1 MDYNV
6 NEDDSE
12 NDGYQC
18 SVNEDDSQDDGLQCS
33 VNEYDSENGG
43 YQCSVNE
50 NDSQDDGLQSSVN
63 EDGSDIID
71 DDLTAHLPFSH
82 KSVPLGVVYFLS
94 GAKAFNFLLNLGHF
108 LSSSSSS

>member
-33 VNEYDSENGG
+33 VNEDDSEDG
-43 YQCSVNE
+43 
-50 NDSQDDGLQSSVN
+50 GLQCSVN
-63 EDGSDIID
+63 EDGSDIND

-108 LSSSSSS
+108 LSSSSSA

>member
-12 NDGYQC
+12 NDGLQC
-18 SVNEDDSQDDGLQCS
+18 SVNEDGI
-33 VNEYDSENGG
+33 
-43 YQCSVNE
+43 
-50 NDSQDDGLQSSVN
+50 
-63 EDGSDIID
+63 DIND

>member
-1 MDYNV
+1 MLMKMTVNENGGSLCSV
-6 NEDDSE
+6 NEDGSE
-12 NDGYQC
+12 DGGLQCSVNEDHSQYDGLQC
-18 SVNEDDSQDDGLQCS
+18 SVNEDDSEDDGLQCS
-33 VNEYDSENGG
+33 A
-43 YQCSVNE
+43 
-50 NDSQDDGLQSSVN
+50 N
-63 EDGSDIID
+63 EDGSDIND

>member
-6 NEDDSE
+6 YEDDSE
-12 NDGYQC
+12 N
-18 SVNEDDSQDDGLQCS
+18 DGLQCS
-33 VNEYDSENGG
+33 VNE
-43 YQCSVNE
+43 
-50 NDSQDDGLQSSVN
+50 
-63 EDGSDIID
+63 DGSDIND